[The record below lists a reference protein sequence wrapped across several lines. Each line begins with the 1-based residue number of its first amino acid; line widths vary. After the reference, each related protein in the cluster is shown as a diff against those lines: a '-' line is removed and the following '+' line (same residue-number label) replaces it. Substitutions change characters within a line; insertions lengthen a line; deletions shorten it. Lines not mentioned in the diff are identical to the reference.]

1 MTASKLAH
9 GTKLAALVITVAAGI
24 TIPQWFT
31 CQDLRLF
38 DREKM
43 ILFGIPSL
51 ISASVNIA
59 VSAYISYKMVTKKT
73 PEENTELRA
82 RYERDDD
89 RVFIEVPTVSQA
101 VQNQNDLFLEDIEE
115 YDDSIK
121 QQVSSSVFIPND
133 MTSPDQIEDLPT
145 KRVTKKQCQTEIK
158 RLNSRAD
165 MFYRMPV
172 DTNQHETVSCFPAL
186 SLETL
191 KKILKFNLITTCTV
205 TMLLSNHIVTFYI
218 ILTGSC
224 MSELDTVIVVSKVLK
239 FTSVIIFPFL
249 THWKLHMMREE
260 GFC

>member
-89 RVFIEVPTVSQA
+89 RVFLEVPTVSKA
-101 VQNQNDLFLEDIEE
+101 VQNQDDLFIEE
-115 YDDSIK
+115 PTGVCGNQDNIFAKFSTKTDRSDILFL
-121 QQVSSSVFIPND
+121 QDGHVF
-133 MTSPDQIEDLPT
+133 MPT
-145 KRVTKKQCQTEIK
+145 V
-158 RLNSRAD
+158 
-165 MFYRMPV
+165 
-172 DTNQHETVSCFPAL
+172 
-186 SLETL
+186 
-191 KKILKFNLITTCTV
+191 
-205 TMLLSNHIVTFYI
+205 
-218 ILTGSC
+218 
-224 MSELDTVIVVSKVLK
+224 
-239 FTSVIIFPFL
+239 
-249 THWKLHMMREE
+249 
-260 GFC
+260 